1 MPNDDRL
8 FPGRDISQVTNL
20 EDGTNE
26 WVVELIDTHYGKGT
40 DSLFKVVWKAG
51 DHTWLPYEKVKHL
64 EALNTYLEVL
74 GVNSI
79 ENLPMGNDEPDTDD
93 PQITVHTVIVSWKG
107 YQPNTHYGKG
117 TDSLFK
123 VVWKAGD
130 HTWLPY
136 EKVKHLEALNTYLE
150 VLGVDSIENLPMGND
165 EPDTDDPQ
173 ITVHTVW
180 VEHEAILASLHV
192 NNVYQLKDSHKK
204 HWKKFRRISKTLTMN
219 SDSLPVNFFAPN
231 SNVPNAPPERFTE
244 PDTGPIT
251 QSWATFDT
259 ATSTSYVFLAAE
271 LRKVFEF
278 HRYIETNSIPPGV
291 NQPERYLIIRRL
303 YNGHVPDFY
312 ALAALPPFADPRHL
326 AEAIQNHFDY
336 SRRKNLAS
344 NQAQRKLTPGIEK
357 RPDEPKV
364 GDDTTLSLIRPAV
377 LPNLASSSKF
387 DGPSQPSVRV
397 PNTLTYSQSAAQVVD
412 TTPSTLMT
420 FMTSKSTNL
429 PTTGTSFSNVPAC
442 SSTPIPEGP
451 LFGDDDMKD

>member
-26 WVVELIDTHYGKGT
+26 WVVESID
-40 DSLFKVVWKAG
+40 
-51 DHTWLPYEKVKHL
+51 
-64 EALNTYLEVL
+64 
-74 GVNSI
+74 
-79 ENLPMGNDEPDTDD
+79 
-93 PQITVHTVIVSWKG
+93 
-107 YQPNTHYGKG
+107 THYGKG

-192 NNVYQLKDSHKK
+192 NSVYQLKDSHKK

-344 NQAQRKLTPGIEK
+344 NQGSKVREARFREGSAPYSRRNRAAQRKLTPGIEK

-397 PNTLTYSQSAAQVVD
+397 PNTLTHSQSAAQVVD
-412 TTPSTLMT
+412 TTPSTSMT
-420 FMTSKSTNL
+420 FMTSKSANL
-429 PTTGTSFSNVPAC
+429 PTTGTSFSNVPAR

>member
-20 EDGTNE
+20 EDNTNE
-26 WVVELIDTHYGKGT
+26 WVVESIDAHSGKGT

-74 GVNSI
+74 G
-79 ENLPMGNDEPDTDD
+79 
-93 PQITVHTVIVSWKG
+93 
-107 YQPNTHYGKG
+107 
-117 TDSLFK
+117 
-123 VVWKAGD
+123 A
-130 HTWLPY
+130 
-136 EKVKHLEALNTYLE
+136 
-150 VLGVDSIENLPMGND
+150 DSIENLPMGND

-192 NNVYQLKDSHKK
+192 NNVYQLKDSLKN
-204 HWKKFRRISKTLTMN
+204 HWKKFRRIPKPLTMN
-219 SDSLPVNFFAPN
+219 SDSLSINFFAPN

-244 PDTGPIT
+244 PDAGPIT

-271 LRKVFEF
+271 LKKVFEF

-344 NQAQRKLTPGIEK
+344 NQGSKVREARFRDGSTPYSRRNRAAQRKLAPGSEK
-357 RPDEPKV
+357 QPDEPRV
-364 GDDTTLSLIRPAV
+364 GDDTTLSLIRPTV

-387 DGPSQPSVRV
+387 DEPSQFSVQV
-397 PNTLTYSQSAAQVVD
+397 PKVLTHSQSAARVVD
-412 TTPSTLMT
+412 TTPSTSMASMT
-420 FMTSKSTNL
+420 PKSVNL
-429 PTTGTSFSNVPAC
+429 PMTGTSFPNVPAR
-442 SSTPIPEGP
+442 SSTPIPEEP